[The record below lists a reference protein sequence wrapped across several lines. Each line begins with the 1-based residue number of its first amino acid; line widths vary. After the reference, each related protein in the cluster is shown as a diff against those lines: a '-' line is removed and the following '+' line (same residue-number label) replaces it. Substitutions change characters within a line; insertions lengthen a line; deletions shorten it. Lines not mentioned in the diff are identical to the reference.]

1 MRFAGPLI
9 AAISL
14 ALAAPVAAQ
23 ASGPALEQ
31 VLADSRRDADRVRDE
46 YRHPAETLAF
56 FDVQP
61 GMTVVDFMPAG
72 GWFSRVLIPYLG
84 DSGTYIGL
92 NPSVP
97 ESMTGNMANMRN
109 YAANLPAQAQ
119 GWGGEEGARVIGA
132 NSDTV
137 PDELAGTADRFL
149 IFREMH
155 NIRRLGWFH
164 ETMVTARK
172 LLKDGGMLGIE
183 QHRAAPGQPMS
194 YVLGDN
200 GYQREA
206 DVIALL
212 SAYGFELVARSD
224 INANPRD
231 PANWERGVWSLP
243 PVFSG
248 AAEGSEERARRAAI
262 GESDRMTLLFRKVA

>member
-1 MRFAGPLI
+1 MRFAGSLF

-14 ALAAPVAAQ
+14 AIAAPVAAQ

-119 GWGGEEGARVIGA
+119 GWVGEDGARVIGA

-212 SAYGFELVARSD
+212 SAYGFELVARSE